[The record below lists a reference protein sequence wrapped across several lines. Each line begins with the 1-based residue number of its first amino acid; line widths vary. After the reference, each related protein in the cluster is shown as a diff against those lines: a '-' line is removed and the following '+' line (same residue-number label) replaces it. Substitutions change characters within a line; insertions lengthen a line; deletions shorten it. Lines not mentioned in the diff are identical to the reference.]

1 MKTSKRIEQ
10 GPRGLGAIKE
20 IHTTE
25 FYSLSEFYTYIKH
38 TETNSVFSKSS
49 ELHSQTG
56 SLNFTGTESFE
67 EAVELMKNGWSVKA
81 KELEQRL
88 KTSNIRLK
96 NETKKRTVYDVVGF
110 QPSVPRYLQGIPT
123 SMINK
128 KNVVQK
134 KKVITL
140 NKNISYHARITT
152 QEILDNSVKA
162 LQIIQKIE
170 AQGIRCNLNLIC
182 CIRDRSTT
190 EINILKIRLK
200 SANERLNVSK
210 LAFPLVHPSMLRRLV
225 FRFIEVSPT
234 FTKNSYTSG
243 YGYPMKDDDNI
254 EKTYYEIKD
263 EHFLSRFIDDIDK
276 EIERILK

>member
-1 MKTSKRIEQ
+1 
-10 GPRGLGAIKE
+10 
-20 IHTTE
+20 
-25 FYSLSEFYTYIKH
+25 
-38 TETNSVFSKSS
+38 
-49 ELHSQTG
+49 
-56 SLNFTGTESFE
+56 
-67 EAVELMKNGWSVKA
+67 
-81 KELEQRL
+81 
-88 KTSNIRLK
+88 
-96 NETKKRTVYDVVGF
+96 
-110 QPSVPRYLQGIPT
+110 
-123 SMINK
+123 MINK

-140 NKNISYHARITT
+140 NKNISYHAKITT

-190 EINILKIRLK
+190 EINTLKIRLK

-210 LAFPLVHPSMLRRLV
+210 LAFPLVHPSMLRRLI

-254 EKTYYEIKD
+254 EKTYYEIED